1 MTYSSFMLLCL
12 AVLSAVFF
20 IIVQLKKGGA
30 VGAVTKAMA
39 SLCFVAF
46 GAAMLNDVPSRAGL
60 LLLYGL
66 VLGLVGDILLGVN
79 IPGAGASDWYLFGG
93 IGTFALE
100 HIAVAAAVTLA
111 SGFSLSR
118 LLIACA
124 VGAVM
129 AGALSVTEWKL
140 LRFDFGPALV
150 PAMGYAFILA
160 SAFVYYVLTAFA
172 DPAFWIIAVGMA
184 LFLVSDVVLSFML
197 FGKKDT
203 PPMTAVNLTTYY
215 AGQILFALS
224 IGSALIVLK

>member
-1 MTYSSFMLLCL
+1 MFGFL
-12 AVLSAVFF
+12 LSAILSTVFF
-20 IIVQLKKGGA
+20 LIVQLKKGGA
-30 VGAVTKAMA
+30 VGAVAKSVA
-39 SLCFVAF
+39 SLCFVAL
-46 GAAMLNDVPSRAGL
+46 GACMLDGGPSRAGL
-60 LLLYGL
+60 FLLYGL

-79 IPGAGASDWYLFGG
+79 IPDAGACDWYLFGG

-100 HIAVAAAVTLA
+100 HIAVVAAVILA

-129 AGALSVTEWKL
+129 AGALSVTEWKI
-140 LRFDFGPALV
+140 LRFDFGSALV

-160 SAFVYYVLTAFA
+160 SAFVYYLLTAFA
-172 DPAFWIIAVGMA
+172 SPAYAIIAVGMA
-184 LFLVSDVVLSFML
+184 LFLLSDVVLSFML

-203 PPMTAVNLTTYY
+203 PLMSAVNLTTYY

-224 IGSALIVLK
+224 IGSALIA